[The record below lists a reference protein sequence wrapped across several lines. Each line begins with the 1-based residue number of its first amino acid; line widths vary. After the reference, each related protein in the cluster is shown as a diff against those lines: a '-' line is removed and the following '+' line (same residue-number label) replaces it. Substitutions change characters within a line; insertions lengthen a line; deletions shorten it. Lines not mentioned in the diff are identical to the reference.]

1 MATPMQPCDES
12 LETLTAMVN
21 QTLIE
26 TGRFFRTCGSLQS
39 RTQLKRNF
47 PAVHEQYQS
56 ALDDLSEQ
64 IFIAKAFLEKDY
76 EAIVLRK
83 STLRASKPLATT
95 QEEKTKDVQM
105 EDTDEQRRDDVTM
118 KVESKSP
125 AQPTVPTTQPLST
138 STPPAPPDSAPD
150 QNLLS
155 TAPPTTADTA
165 LALPATAP
173 ALQPPSVEE
182 KNPAGAPPEA
192 DPESTPANI
201 SHIDL
206 TEEMGAPEGPLPLTE
221 SELDLGGTFGSLLP
235 GLESYA
241 NAGTDEA
248 IIGLPGLESGTAEE
262 ANPPKDA
269 SNGTSNPANP
279 STTQT
284 QEAGRTDIPM
294 DDVASAFDDAFIGA
308 ADFVGGGD
316 DLLLHGA
323 DIGEL
328 DDSWFA

>member
-26 TGRFFRTCGSLQS
+26 TGRFFRNCGSLQS
-39 RTQLKRNF
+39 RAQLKRNF

-64 IFIAKAFLEKDY
+64 I
-76 EAIVLRK
+76 
-83 STLRASKPLATT
+83 
-95 QEEKTKDVQM
+95 
-105 EDTDEQRRDDVTM
+105 
-118 KVESKSP
+118 SKSP

-150 QNLLS
+150 QNLLP

-206 TEEMGAPEGPLPLTE
+206 TEEMGAPEGPLPLAE
-221 SELDLGGTFGSLLP
+221 SELDLGGTLGSLLP

-248 IIGLPGLESGTAEE
+248 IIGLPGPESGTAEE